1 MITIRHVLVP
11 TDFSAASETA
21 LAYGRALASR
31 FDAQLH
37 VVTVVE
43 NFFRIVGVEGYFID
57 AGGHN
62 RRDSESLARAL
73 LEAAVGGPEPG
84 RSKTRAILL
93 KSSTPGLAVVDY
105 AGQHA
110 IDLIIIGSHGHT
122 GLAHRLMGG
131 VAEEIVRLAPCPVLT
146 VKPGEHEFLTADVE
160 TQAAATSAVSRRS

>member
-1 MITIRHVLVP
+1 MINLRHVLVP

-21 LAYGRALASR
+21 LAYGRELASR

-37 VVTVVE
+37 IVTAVE

-62 RRDSESLARAL
+62 QRDSESLARAL
-73 LEAAVGGPEPG
+73 LDAAATGPGCAPS
-84 RSKTRAILL
+84 RTRAILL

-105 AGQHA
+105 AREHA

-146 VKPGEHEFLTADVE
+146 VKPGEHEFLTSDGE
-160 TQAAATSAVSRRS
+160 TTAEASGISRHW

>member
-1 MITIRHVLVP
+1 MINLRHVLVP

-21 LAYGRALASR
+21 LVYGRELASR

-37 VVTVVE
+37 IVTVVE
-43 NFFRIVGVEGYFID
+43 NFFRIVGVEGYFSD

-62 RRDSESLARAL
+62 QRDSESIARAL
-73 LEAAVGGPEPG
+73 LDAAASGPESA
-84 RSKTRAILL
+84 RSRTRAILL

-105 AGQHA
+105 AREHA

-131 VAEEIVRLAPCPVLT
+131 VAEEIARRAPCPVLT
-146 VKPGEHEFLTADVE
+146 VKPGEHEFLTPDAE
-160 TQAAATSAVSRRS
+160 TKAVASGVPRHW

>member
-1 MITIRHVLVP
+1 MIDIRHVLVP
-11 TDFSAASETA
+11 TDFSAASVTA
-21 LAYGRALASR
+21 LAYGRALAAR

-62 RRDSESLARAL
+62 QRDSESIARAL
-73 LEAAVGGPEPG
+73 LEAAAGGPEAA
-84 RSKTRAILL
+84 RSRTRAVLL

-105 AGQHA
+105 AREHA

-131 VAEEIVRLAPCPVLT
+131 VAEEIARLAPCPVLT
-146 VKPGEHEFLTADVE
+146 VKPGEHEFLTPDVD
-160 TQAAATSAVSRRS
+160 TKAVSGMSRHS